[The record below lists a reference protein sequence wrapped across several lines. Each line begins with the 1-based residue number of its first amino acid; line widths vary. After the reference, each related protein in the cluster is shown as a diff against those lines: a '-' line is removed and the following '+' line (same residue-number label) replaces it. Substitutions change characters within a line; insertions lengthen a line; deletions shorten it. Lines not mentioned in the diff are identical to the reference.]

1 MTISCSDI
9 QEQDHAMTEISRIAL
24 VTGANQGIGLQIA
37 TDLAAS
43 GVTVLLA
50 SRNLASGK
58 SAAQTVSG
66 DVHPIQLDVTD
77 EASIRAA
84 VAQVERQFGRLD
96 ILLNNAAI
104 SRANGEEAETMQ
116 TYIQRSRASLI
127 SVDEVRTIWETNVFG
142 VLAVTQAFLS
152 LLRKSEGARIVNVS
166 SSLGSLAINATP
178 HPYRATFN
186 PGYGASKTALNAITL
201 AFAIDLEAEGIRVN
215 AVSPGFTKTALN
227 NYEGTETVK
236 QGAAEAVR
244 IALLGSD
251 GPTGTFTAS
260 GNETYPW

>member
-1 MTISCSDI
+1 
-9 QEQDHAMTEISRIAL
+9 MTENARIAL

-43 GVTVLLA
+43 GLTVLLA
-50 SRNLASGK
+50 SRNLDRGK
-58 SAAQTVSG
+58 SAAQAIAG

-77 EASIRAA
+77 ETSIRAA
-84 VAQVERQFGRLD
+84 VAQVEQQFGRLD
-96 ILLNNAAI
+96 ILINNAAI
-104 SRANGEEAETMQ
+104 SRANGQDVETMQ
-116 TYIQRSRASLI
+116 DYIQRSRATLI

-142 VLAVTQAFLS
+142 VLAVTQAFVP
-152 LLRKSEGARIVNVS
+152 LLRKSEAARIVNVS
-166 SSLGSLAINATP
+166 SGLGSLTVNATP

-201 AFAIDLEAEGIRVN
+201 AFAIDLEAEGIKVN
-215 AVSPGFTKTALN
+215 AVTPGYTSTALN
-227 NYEGTETVK
+227 NYEGTETVQ

-251 GPTGTFTAS
+251 GPTGTFTGS
-260 GNETYPW
+260 INETYPW

>member
-1 MTISCSDI
+1 
-9 QEQDHAMTEISRIAL
+9 MTESSRIAL

-37 TDLAAS
+37 TDLAAR
-43 GVTVLLA
+43 GLTVLLG
-50 SRNLASGK
+50 SRNLDRGK
-58 SAAQTVSG
+58 SAARTIDG

-96 ILLNNAAI
+96 ILINNAAI
-104 SRANGEEAETMQ
+104 SRANGQAVETMQ
-116 TYIQRSRASLI
+116 DYIQRSRATLI

-142 VLAVTQAFLS
+142 VLAVTQAFVP
-152 LLRKSEGARIVNVS
+152 LLRKSKGARIVNVS
-166 SSLGSLAINATP
+166 SSLGSLTINSTP

-201 AFAIDLEAEGIRVN
+201 AFAIDLEAEGIKVN
-215 AVSPGFTKTALN
+215 AVTPGFTSTALN
-227 NYEGTETVK
+227 NYEGTETVQ

-244 IALLGSD
+244 VALLGSE
-251 GPTGTFTAS
+251 GPTGTFTRS
-260 GNETYPW
+260 INETLPW